1 MTSMYNADPAELE
14 KFNQMAH
21 RWWDPNGEFKP
32 LHQINPLRLNWIDQK
47 ASLSGKTVIDIG
59 CGGGILAEGM
69 AQRGAS
75 VTGIDLSEKA
85 LSVAKLH
92 LLESGAVVNYQKT
105 SAEEMASLHPE
116 AYDLVTCMELLEHV
130 PHPASVIRACA
141 TLVKP
146 GGHVFFATINRNIKS
161 YLFAIVGAEKVLK
174 MLPPG
179 THNFEKFIK
188 PSELMGWSRAN
199 SLATQELLGL
209 NYNPLTGAYALG
221 GKTDVNYLLH
231 TIKG

>member
-1 MTSMYNADPAELE
+1 MTKEYNADPAELE

-47 ASLSGKTVIDIG
+47 TSLSGKTVIDIG

-69 AQRGAS
+69 AQRGAI

-85 LSVAKLH
+85 LNVAKLH
-92 LLESGAVVNYQKT
+92 LLESGATVNYQKT
-105 SAEEMASLHPE
+105 SAEEMASLHPK

-130 PHPASVIRACA
+130 PQPASVIRACA

-146 GGHVFFATINRNIKS
+146 DGHVFFATINRNIKS
-161 YLFAIVGAEKVLK
+161 YLFAIVGAEQILK

-179 THNFEKFIK
+179 THHFEKFIK

-199 SLATQELLGL
+199 SLVTQELLGL
-209 NYNPLTGAYALG
+209 NYNPFTKTYGLG
-221 GKTDVNYLLH
+221 GNTDVNYLLH